1 MPWHRCSRCC
11 WSGSSRSC
19 RHHLCNMNLQ
29 WSRQRIGEAIA
40 SAPVQV
46 LQVLQVTLVQAS
58 CARWIF
64 AAFTLCYLQRT
75 SLFFTWSC
83 ADPLNMT
90 GHLMSFAKR
99 WNQLFAQG
107 ALSITAHSLLGCA
120 VGNGFFLGFGWLDVV
135 TEGYLAWDTVNPHI
149 CQRNPIELTSFL
161 NTADHR
167 IPYCVIIGTDGF
179 GQLFDETAPSALV
192 FLNLF
197 SVFFSHHCTS
207 KVSSRRSVRNN
218 DEVVI

>member
-1 MPWHRCSRCC
+1 
-11 WSGSSRSC
+11 
-19 RHHLCNMNLQ
+19 MNLQ

-75 SLFFTWSC
+75 SLFFTWSY

-135 TEGYLAWDTVNPHI
+135 TEGYLAWDTVNPAHLPKKSN
-149 CQRNPIELTSFL
+149 RV
-161 NTADHR
+161 D
-167 IPYCVIIGTDGF
+167 
-179 GQLFDETAPSALV
+179 V
-192 FLNLF
+192 FLKYSWPSDTILCYYWYSWIWSVVWWDSTLSLSLSQSFF
-197 SVFFSHHCTS
+197 SLFFSHHCTS